1 MGGIVYVC
9 LVLCLTLS
17 IPMDNLFILYFTL
30 SIPWDRCLVL
40 TAKFWYKRP
49 LNLAQPLSYMS
60 LSRTTTQFKMAVPSL
75 QLQCLYSVAGRL
87 EEYSSQTLS
96 LLPTSLRC
104 QLLPCLPIVDIC
116 RLERDPAFMHGIH
129 NPAEEV
135 WSNVNIGSIGKKIV
149 KPEKCGITFGD
160 LHTAKDILLNDVV
173 NIFLTR
179 TEAGEIQWHFKIIT
193 CYLYGVCIK
202 EDMYGVAIA
211 SFKEQTPVESSGVR
225 RWAVPQRYVSEAEL
239 ASVSEMWKRFIH
251 SCQWFPITMCVGPT
265 PRPGIR
271 FEVLQQLLLC
281 VVEVNIFSH
290 EFTRPYRPPA
300 IMAYIM
306 QAIVKA
312 GKMNTLGIASVW
324 LVIPLVVA
332 LTIDNSSYSGL
343 TTLDLSDDGFSST
356 PSALEDLVQLIHCQK
371 QLESIT
377 LGLIR
382 LERKGYG
389 DIGIIFNY
397 LPHFVSRPCFKLLH
411 VEHSN
416 IPRNS
421 LESIVCAFLS
431 SPTCHDQHLEFD
443 CCEIIDNCFRTL
455 SSECRY
461 KEICLYQ
468 GEKVCIAGEHKS
480 LTVPAGEP
488 LFPLHWLAVDY
499 PGLRLQRLDLQLF
512 LPYVT
517 EDQVPKIEST
527 CETLNLFSRSA
538 DTLCISFIDY
548 INHPCH
554 QTVCNILKNPILSE
568 LRLKFNRYFK
578 PYDYTDINILSV
590 MSTSIEKA
598 VSLRQIGF
606 TRWPYSN
613 SNFNESVPQFF
624 SALFSMPREQLATIT
639 LDLEGM
645 HNGAIGVVFQAWK
658 EKAGGQKI
666 GTVITHSQDPEN
678 LQVQQMSI
686 EIEHKPQHSDYS
698 DLKYA
703 SIDFSKM
710 KYIMARLGMMDQ
722 CNTNE

>member
-1 MGGIVYVC
+1 
-9 LVLCLTLS
+9 
-17 IPMDNLFILYFTL
+17 
-30 SIPWDRCLVL
+30 
-40 TAKFWYKRP
+40 
-49 LNLAQPLSYMS
+49 
-60 LSRTTTQFKMAVPSL
+60 
-75 QLQCLYSVAGRL
+75 
-87 EEYSSQTLS
+87 
-96 LLPTSLRC
+96 
-104 QLLPCLPIVDIC
+104 
-116 RLERDPAFMHGIH
+116 MHGIH

-149 KPEKCGITFGD
+149 KLYEKCGITFGD

-179 TEAGEIQWHFKIIT
+179 TEAGDHQWHFKIIT

-211 SFKEQTPVESSGVR
+211 SFKEQTPVESPGVR

-251 SCQWFPITMCVGPT
+251 SCQWFPITMFVGQT
-265 PRPGIR
+265 LRLGIR

-281 VVEVNIFSH
+281 VVEVNIFSQY
-290 EFTRPYRPPA
+290 FLRSYMFRPPA

-312 GKMNTLGIASVW
+312 GKMNTLLLSSVW

-343 TTLDLSDDGFSST
+343 TTLDLGDTDNSST

-377 LGLIR
+377 LGFIL

-389 DIGIIFNY
+389 DMGIIFNY

-431 SPTCHDQHLEFD
+431 SPACHDQRLEFVH
-443 CCEIIDNCFRTL
+443 CEVIDNCFRTL

-499 PGLRLQRLDLQLF
+499 PGLRLQRLDLQLI

-517 EDQVPKIEST
+517 ENQVPKIEST

-548 INHPCH
+548 SNHPCH

-568 LRLKFNRYFK
+568 LRLKFNRNFI
-578 PYDYTDINILSV
+578 PDDYTNINILSV

-606 TRWPYSN
+606 TRCPYSN
-613 SNFNESVPQFF
+613 SSFDESVAQFF

-666 GTVITHSQDPEN
+666 GTVITQSQDPEN

-698 DLKYA
+698 DLKDA
-703 SIDFSKM
+703 FRDSPKN
-710 KYIMARLGMMDQ
+710 KYVMARLLLVSRLNSDSLGFRKYSRQ
-722 CNTNE
+722 FVVRSCSLLHCIHLLV

>member
-1 MGGIVYVC
+1 
-9 LVLCLTLS
+9 
-17 IPMDNLFILYFTL
+17 
-30 SIPWDRCLVL
+30 
-40 TAKFWYKRP
+40 
-49 LNLAQPLSYMS
+49 
-60 LSRTTTQFKMAVPSL
+60 
-75 QLQCLYSVAGRL
+75 
-87 EEYSSQTLS
+87 
-96 LLPTSLRC
+96 
-104 QLLPCLPIVDIC
+104 
-116 RLERDPAFMHGIH
+116 MHGIH

-211 SFKEQTPVESSGVR
+211 SFKEQTPVESPGVR

-251 SCQWFPITMCVGPT
+251 SCQWFPITMFVGPT

-290 EFTRPYRPPA
+290 RFTRPYRPLE

-312 GKMNTLGIASVW
+312 GKMNTLLLSSVW
-324 LVIPLVVA
+324 LVTPLVVA

-343 TTLDLSDDGFSST
+343 TTLDLSDYDNTTT

-377 LGLIR
+377 LGFIV
-382 LERKGYG
+382 LERITYG
-389 DIGIIFNY
+389 DMGIIFNY
-397 LPHFVSRPCFKLLH
+397 LSHFVSRPCFKLLH
-411 VEHSN
+411 VEYSN

-431 SPTCHDQHLEFD
+431 SPACHDQHLEFVR
-443 CCEIIDNCFRTL
+443 CEVIDNCFRTL

-499 PGLRLQRLDLQLF
+499 PGLRLQRLDLQLI

-517 EDQVPKIEST
+517 EDQGPKIEST

-538 DTLCISFIDY
+538 DTLCVSFIHY
-548 INHPCH
+548 YNLRQCH

-568 LRLKFNRYFK
+568 LRFKFERD
-578 PYDYTDINILSV
+578 DYMYNNILSV

-606 TRWPYSN
+606 TRCPYSN
-613 SNFNESVPQFF
+613 SIFDESVAQFF

-666 GTVITHSQDPEN
+666 GTVIITHSQDPEN
-678 LQVQQMSI
+678 LQVQQMFI
-686 EIEHKPQHSDYS
+686 EIEH
-698 DLKYA
+698 
-703 SIDFSKM
+703 SIRT
-710 KYIMARLGMMDQ
+710 IVI
-722 CNTNE
+722 